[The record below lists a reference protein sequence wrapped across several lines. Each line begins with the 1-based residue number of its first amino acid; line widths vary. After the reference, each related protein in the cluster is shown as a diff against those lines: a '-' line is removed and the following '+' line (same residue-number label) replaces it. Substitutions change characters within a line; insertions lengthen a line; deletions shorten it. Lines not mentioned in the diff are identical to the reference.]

1 MRLPLFVAV
10 GTLALSSFALASSR
24 SQRTHGA
31 AVFSASGCQHCHSIG
46 GVGGH
51 KGPDLSG
58 VGRRKSKAA
67 LRQQVV
73 FGSKVMPAFGD
84 DLEPGELKDLIA
96 YLKSCRQK
104 PAKIERTSDQNTSD
118 QGTPASK

>member
-1 MRLPLFVAV
+1 MRLLLLVAV
-10 GTLALSSFALASSR
+10 GTLALSSFAIASSR
-24 SQRTHGA
+24 SQRAHGA

-67 LRQQVV
+67 LRQQIV

-84 DLEPGELKDLIA
+84 DLEPGDLKDLIT

-104 PAKIERTSDQNTSD
+104 PAKTQHVSTSN
-118 QGTPASK
+118 

>member
-1 MRLPLFVAV
+1 MRLLLSVAAF
-10 GTLALSSFALASSR
+10 ALMFSSFAIASSR
-24 SQRTHGA
+24 SQRVHGA
-31 AVFSASGCQHCHSIG
+31 AVFSRSGCQHCHSIG

-67 LRQQVV
+67 MRQQIV

-84 DLEPGELKDLIA
+84 DLEPDELRDLIA
-96 YLKSCRQK
+96 YLRSCRQK
-104 PAKIERTSDQNTSD
+104 PAKTLQVSNSN
-118 QGTPASK
+118 

>member
-1 MRLPLFVAV
+1 MRLLLFVAV

-24 SQRTHGA
+24 SQRAHGA

-67 LRQQVV
+67 LRQQIVY
-73 FGSKVMPAFGD
+73 GSKVMPAFGD
-84 DLEPGELKDLIA
+84 DLEPNELKDLIA
-96 YLKSCRQK
+96 YLHSCRQK
-104 PAKIERTSDQNTSD
+104 PAT
-118 QGTPASK
+118 TPQKLDSN

>member
-1 MRLPLFVAV
+1 
-10 GTLALSSFALASSR
+10 
-24 SQRTHGA
+24 
-31 AVFSASGCQHCHSIG
+31 
-46 GVGGH
+46 
-51 KGPDLSG
+51 

-67 LRQQVV
+67 LRQQIV

-104 PAKIERTSDQNTSD
+104 PAKIERASDQKTPD

>member
-1 MRLPLFVAV
+1 MKALLFAAV
-10 GTLALSSFALASSR
+10 GALALSSFAFASS
-24 SQRTHGA
+24 SIQRTHGA
-31 AVFSASGCQHCHSIG
+31 AVFSESGCQHCHSIG

-67 LRQQVV
+67 LRQQIV

-84 DLEPGELKDLIA
+84 DLEQGDLKDLIT

-104 PAKIERTSDQNTSD
+104 AAKAQATPNSNTSNLN
-118 QGTPASK
+118 